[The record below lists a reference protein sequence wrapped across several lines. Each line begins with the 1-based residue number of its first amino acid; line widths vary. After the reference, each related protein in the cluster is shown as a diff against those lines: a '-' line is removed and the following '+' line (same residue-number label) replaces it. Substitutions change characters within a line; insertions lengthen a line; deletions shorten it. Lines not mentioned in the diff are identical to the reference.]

1 MALQPA
7 ARVLGRRSPHF
18 YLLSEAAQC
27 QWTWGHC
34 LVGTGADEFTVV
46 TALLLSE
53 ATLKW
58 GYVTLR
64 CCLYYSWIKCTRCSW
79 GIWQGWI
86 LSLFESSFWWLS
98 LVPWRK
104 CNPSETW
111 TLLLDESE
119 SHLVLSDSCDA
130 VDYTVHGILQARIL
144 AFPFSRGSSQ
154 PRDQTQV
161 SRIAGRF
168 FTSWA
173 TWEAF
178 VYSLSTAFYLDY
190 VVKEWLEDAGFCI
203 VYGPYPF
210 LSFKQN
216 FNGFYKWISYGSEN
230 IKKPQDLSFFII

>member
-104 CNPSETW
+104 CNPSER
-111 TLLLDESE
+111 
-119 SHLVLSDSCDA
+119 LSSSSSWQVAEPLFEAGVWLIQKA
-130 VDYTVHGILQARIL
+130 V
-144 AFPFSRGSSQ
+144 
-154 PRDQTQV
+154 
-161 SRIAGRF
+161 
-168 FTSWA
+168 
-173 TWEAF
+173 
-178 VYSLSTAFYLDY
+178 SLSISPGCFTVQWANEQNINPAPLDGMWHT
-190 VVKEWLEDAGFCI
+190 E
-203 VYGPYPF
+203 
-210 LSFKQN
+210 S
-216 FNGFYKWISYGSEN
+216 KWGLAAN
-230 IKKPQDLSFFII
+230 